1 MRHAHHQDNFDKYVE
16 DYDNNLAQGLS
27 LTGEDKSYF
36 ATGRV
41 RWLARKLKDT
51 DFTAHTIMDYGC
63 GDGST
68 VPILSNTFHPDK
80 IIGVDPSSRSIDL
93 ARQNYNEVN
102 MTFTAPHTPP
112 HERFDLIYTNGVLH
126 HIAPNNRLSTVIH
139 IYHSLHPGGMFAL
152 WENNPYN
159 PATRI
164 IMNRVNFDQ
173 GCIMLQPH
181 SAKKILLD
189 AGFSIVSTS
198 YIFIFPRFLNAL
210 RFCEPFFSAIPLGGQ
225 YLILAKKHG

>member
-1 MRHAHHQDNFDKYVE
+1 MTHAPHQDTFDKYVE

-27 LTGEDKSYF
+27 LTGENKSYF

-41 RWLARKLKDT
+41 RWLARKLKT
-51 DFTAHTIMDYGC
+51 ADFIAHTIMDYGC

-68 VPILSNTFHPDK
+68 VPILFNTFHPDK

-93 ARQNYNEVN
+93 ARQHYNETN
-102 MTFTAPHTPP
+102 MTFTTPCTPP
-112 HERFDLIYTNGVLH
+112 HEHFDLIYTNGVLH
-126 HIAPNNRLSTVIH
+126 HVAPNKRLSTVKY

-164 IMNRVNFDQ
+164 IMSRVKFDQ
-173 GCIMLQPH
+173 GCIMLRPF
-181 SAKKILLD
+181 SAKKMLSE
-189 AGFSIVSTS
+189 AGFSVISIS
-198 YIFIFPRFLNAL
+198 YLFIFPRLLNAL
-210 RFCEPFFSAIPLGGQ
+210 RFCEPYFSAIPLGGQ
-225 YLILAKKHG
+225 YLILAKKHK